1 LVIVSPIASLNSFCS
16 LTLLEVPFLV
26 AVVFAIGLV
35 ALALR
40 QRFELQQTRQRL
52 QTERGMSADLRRCFD
67 HLSEGIVLLG
77 VRKTVLY
84 ANPAAASLL
93 DALPVSEPAEISFAA
108 YTEHQVLLGLLRRT
122 SAEETVRQSLEFGIE
137 EDRLRSVEVTLAPLE
152 HGRRLVVLQDLRAG
166 ALVDKRRREFVANA
180 SHELKTPIA
189 AIIGLLSL
197 LDVVDE
203 PKRAELLERAR
214 SNADSL
220 ANLTNDLL
228 RLART
233 DDPSWK
239 PVPKLIKVDEL
250 LAEIVENLR
259 ERAEK
264 KELLLELNTNPACAE
279 LIADQFSLQTVV
291 QNLVLNAVVY
301 TRVGTINVETSTP
314 TPGVMCIAV
323 RDTGP
328 GIDPETLPHIFERFF
343 RGDVAHSRASGGTG
357 LGLAIVRNL
366 LRRMGGRIS
375 VRSEPGVGSE
385 FLVELPMNPTR
396 PLPTA

>member
-1 LVIVSPIASLNSFCS
+1 
-16 LTLLEVPFLV
+16 
-26 AVVFAIGLV
+26 
-35 ALALR
+35 
-40 QRFELQQTRQRL
+40 
-52 QTERGMSADLRRCFD
+52 
-67 HLSEGIVLLG
+67 
-77 VRKTVLY
+77 
-84 ANPAAASLL
+84 
-93 DALPVSEPAEISFAA
+93 
-108 YTEHQVLLGLLRRT
+108 
-122 SAEETVRQSLEFGIE
+122 
-137 EDRLRSVEVTLAPLE
+137 LAPLGN
-152 HGRRLVVLQDLRAG
+152 GRRLVVLQDLRVG

-197 LDVVDE
+197 LDVVDA

-214 SNADSL
+214 VNADSL

-239 PVPKLIKVDEL
+239 PEPKLIKVDEL
-250 LAEIVENLR
+250 LGEIVGDLC
-259 ERAEK
+259 ERADNK
-264 KELLLELNTNPACAE
+264 GLVLELKTDPACAE
-279 LIADQFSLQTVV
+279 LIADKFSLQTVV
-291 QNLVLNAVVY
+291 QNLVQNAVVY
-301 TRVGTINVETSTP
+301 TRVGTIIVETSAP

>member
-1 LVIVSPIASLNSFCS
+1 
-16 LTLLEVPFLV
+16 
-26 AVVFAIGLV
+26 
-35 ALALR
+35 
-40 QRFELQQTRQRL
+40 
-52 QTERGMSADLRRCFD
+52 M
-67 HLSEGIVLLG
+67 
-77 VRKTVLY
+77 
-84 ANPAAASLL
+84 
-93 DALPVSEPAEISFAA
+93 
-108 YTEHQVLLGLLRRT
+108 
-122 SAEETVRQSLEFGIE
+122 
-137 EDRLRSVEVTLAPLE
+137 
-152 HGRRLVVLQDLRAG
+152 
-166 ALVDKRRREFVANA
+166 
-180 SHELKTPIA
+180 
-189 AIIGLLSL
+189 
-197 LDVVDE
+197 
-203 PKRAELLERAR
+203 
-214 SNADSL
+214 
-220 ANLTNDLL
+220 
-228 RLART
+228 
-233 DDPSWK
+233 
-239 PVPKLIKVDEL
+239 
-250 LAEIVENLR
+250 ENLR